1 MKNILIDTDILID
14 FLRGK
19 EKTREFLLSV
29 EEENT
34 LYCSVITV
42 AEIYAGMREVEK
54 EKTDDLLDSL
64 NIVEIN
70 RAIAEKAGTNKHQIR
85 RQILELDDCMIAA
98 SAFYLK
104 ALIRNKTTFDTSK
117 STRKIVTNGVYRF
130 SRNPLYFSL
139 LLLLSGVAILL
150 SSLWLF
156 LAIPILYVLFLF
168 KAVKPEEEYLLQK
181 FGEDIYIILKK

>member
-1 MKNILIDTDILID
+1 MKNIIIDTDILID

-29 EEENT
+29 VEENT
-34 LYCSVITV
+34 LYCSAITV

-70 RAIAEKAGTNKHQIR
+70 RAIAEKAGTYKHQIR

-104 ALIRNKTTFDTSK
+104 ALLVTGNGKHYPMSDIE
-117 STRKIVTNGVYRF
+117 KIVIST
-130 SRNPLYFSL
+130 
-139 LLLLSGVAILL
+139 
-150 SSLWLF
+150 
-156 LAIPILYVLFLF
+156 
-168 KAVKPEEEYLLQK
+168 
-181 FGEDIYIILKK
+181 